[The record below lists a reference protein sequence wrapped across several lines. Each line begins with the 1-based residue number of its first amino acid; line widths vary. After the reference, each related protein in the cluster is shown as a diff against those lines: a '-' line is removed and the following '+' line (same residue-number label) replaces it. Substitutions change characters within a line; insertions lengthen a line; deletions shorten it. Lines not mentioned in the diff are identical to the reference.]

1 MKPLFKIYLCLF
13 ASLCFIAACD
23 DSDEEGISG
32 FTINAQEFTLGAT
45 GGMESVKV
53 ASGTKWV
60 AKVNQPWVKVM
71 PANGVGSTNCEIV
84 VDSTLSNDVRHAVVT
99 FVPEGQSKQELKI
112 HQTGYGKMI
121 GLDKYEVEVASMA
134 NEDKR
139 YFDISVTTN
148 VKFKVD
154 YPLMGSWVTTSKR
167 QPDISL
173 DYGARP
179 RTIKMR
185 FKWDMNTDPKE
196 RIASIKFL
204 PVNEEDELE
213 KEVALTIKQEASPE
227 ITDDRRGDSI
237 AIVIAST
244 KLRSMISWDTSERLD
259 YWAGITVWERTDKG
273 VTPEQIGR
281 VRSVEFKML
290 NTKEEL
296 PAEIGKIKYLETLV
310 VASNTNTQLLPAT
323 YRIGNALKGL
333 QHLKNLTISAMGITT
348 ISKSELEGSCQILT
362 KLDLSSNNFTAIPS
376 DLQFRNFPELTHL
389 SLTGNRRYS
398 SITDL
403 NDTRENLGLKFDASN
418 NYNFKNLLKWEKLKS
433 LSLSYNLIYGELPTF
448 IGYGGRL
455 ESGTTED
462 ISTIVERE
470 NIDEIII
477 CIANIN
483 VKRKREIIDICKNTR
498 AKLKTIP
505 RILPN
510 AERFTINLNFLSGDD
525 LPEWLLY
532 HPRFARF
539 DPFTLIYTQDSGKDM
554 NGNVPGFKN
563 EPSNLEWFYERYPK
577 TRPTLT
583 EY

>member
-32 FTINAQEFTLGAT
+32 FTIDAQEFTLGAT

-281 VRSVEFKML
+281 VRSVEFRLL
-290 NTKEEL
+290 NTKEVL
-296 PAEIGKIKYLETLV
+296 TEIALEIERDYGKSTPVIFTGHYSTPYSLV
-310 VASNTNTQLLPAT
+310 EDYYVSYGSWQ
-323 YRIGNALKGL
+323 YRVIAAITDKVDP
-333 QHLKNLTISAMGITT
+333 HLKEKYFAPQGY
-348 ISKSELEGSCQILT
+348 C
-362 KLDLSSNNFTAIPS
+362 FTGEANYPFI
-376 DLQFRNFPELTHL
+376 QWA
-389 SLTGNRRYS
+389 
-398 SITDL
+398 
-403 NDTRENLGLKFDASN
+403 FDA
-418 NYNFKNLLKWEKLKS
+418 FD
-433 LSLSYNLIYGELPTF
+433 
-448 IGYGGRL
+448 
-455 ESGTTED
+455 GTN
-462 ISTIVERE
+462 RE
-470 NIDEIII
+470 MM
-477 CIANIN
+477 
-483 VKRKREIIDICKNTR
+483 
-498 AKLKTIP
+498 
-505 RILPN
+505 
-510 AERFTINLNFLSGDD
+510 NFLEMHGHSFPQVTDPEILEQARTIGDTM
-525 LPEWLLY
+525 PEWPADGSVSL
-532 HPRFARF
+532 
-539 DPFTLIYTQDSGKDM
+539 QDGYIL
-554 NGNVPGFKN
+554 VHI
-563 EPSNLEWFYERYPK
+563 
-577 TRPTLT
+577 
-583 EY
+583 